1 MTEVVWLLLLLPL
14 LVSLGV
20 QQLLRTTFRRYR
32 AVRNHAL
39 GYRAFAYWLPII
51 PGGPRLSAAG
61 ADRPRLGAQDE
72 RTGDAAARTV

>member
-39 GYRAFAYWLPII
+39 G
-51 PGGPRLSAAG
+51 
-61 ADRPRLGAQDE
+61 
-72 RTGDAAARTV
+72 